1 MTPATTDDLWTW
13 TAGDLARGIAAGR
26 IGSVEATRSALARL
40 DAANPAINAVV
51 DPLHEEALAAAEAAD
66 KALRRG
72 DDVGPLHGVPVTV
85 KINVDYGGRPTTN
98 GVVAFRDL
106 TAPADGSVVRALKA
120 AGAVIVG
127 RTNTPCFSMRWFTDN
142 DLHGATLN
150 PYDPA
155 LTPGGSSG
163 GAAAATAA
171 GIGAMGHGNDLGG
184 SIRYPAYCCGLVG
197 LRPTSGLTGAYNPS
211 QAAER
216 PIVSQMASV
225 QGPLARSVEDAALAL
240 RALCL
245 PDARDVWQVAAP
257 RLRGS
262 DARRP
267 CRVAVLE
274 SGEGCET
281 HPSVTNAIRRAAR
294 ILHEAGYEI
303 VDVPPPS
310 LLELGE
316 YWRLMLGAELYAS
329 LWPVV
334 EAQGDAAIKIQTERC
349 HGVLRDRMPTDPAGF
364 LKLLGRRSTLLREW
378 QAFFEQAPLL
388 LTATSWARPHP
399 VGADVDPE
407 TDYEAFFRSQ
417 VPAAAPPIIGLP
429 GLAMPMG
436 IEDGVPTGVQL
447 LSARFG
453 EPLLLAAGAALE
465 RAQGPFAPVDP
476 LGPRA

>member
-1 MTPATTDDLWTW
+1 MTSDLWTW

-40 DAANPAINAVV
+40 DAVNPAINAVV

-66 KALRRG
+66 RALRRG
-72 DDVGPLHGVPVTV
+72 EETGPLHGVPVTV
-85 KINVDYGGRPTTN
+85 KINVDYGGRATTN
-98 GVVAFRDL
+98 GVVAFRDAI
-106 TAPADGSVVRALKA
+106 APADGSVVRALKA
-120 AGAVIVG
+120 SGAVIVG

-142 DLHGATLN
+142 DLHGATRN
-150 PYDPA
+150 PWDPA

-163 GAAAATAA
+163 GTAA
-171 GIGAMGHGNDLGG
+171 GIGAVGHGNDLGG

-197 LRPTSGLTGAYNPS
+197 LRPTSGLTGAFSPG

-225 QGPLARSVEDAALAL
+225 QGPLTRSVEDAALAL
-240 RALCL
+240 RAMCL
-245 PDARDVWQVAAP
+245 PDPRDVWQGIAP
-257 RLRGS
+257 PLRGS

-274 SGEGCET
+274 AGEGCPT
-281 HPSVTNAIRRAAR
+281 DPSVTHAIRRAAT
-294 ILHEAGYEI
+294 ILAEAGYEI
-303 VDVPPPS
+303 VDIPPPS

-316 YWRLMLGAELYAS
+316 YWRLMLGAELYAT
-329 LWPVV
+329 LGPLV
-334 EAQGDAAIKIQTERC
+334 EEHGDAAIRIQTERC
-349 HGVLRDRMPTDPAGF
+349 HGVLRDRMPGDIAGF

-378 QAFFEQAPLL
+378 QAFFDRAPLL

-399 VGADVDPE
+399 VGADIDPE
-407 TDYEAFFRSQ
+407 TDYETFFRQQ

-429 GLAMPMG
+429 GLSVPMG
-436 IEDGVPTGVQL
+436 VEDGLPTGVQL
-447 LSARFG
+447 MSARFG

-465 RAQGPFAPVDP
+465 RAQGPFAPIDP
-476 LGPRA
+476 VAQRVA